1 MHTQQKL
8 RLVKPRA
15 LASVAQEEIERR
27 IVSGMLTPGARIN
40 EKSLAAELGIS
51 RGPIREACRALAEMG
66 LLQFIVNRGCFVR
79 EVTEKDAVDVYDVRA
94 SLMRLAGEQL
104 ARRITEDQIGILS
117 GLVDGMED
125 AAAAADF
132 ARYYDLNRDFHD
144 RIVDF
149 ADNARLRGLCDG
161 LAKELHLYRRQSLS
175 GGFEESDR
183 EHRNILAALS
193 ARDPERAGDA
203 LAAHILNGKARFLA
217 ASAQGGAGPAK
228 NALTGETV

>member
-1 MHTQQKL
+1 MQTRQKL
-8 RLVKPRA
+8 RLVKPRS

-27 IVSGMLTPGARIN
+27 IVSGTLAPGARIN

-94 SLMRLAGEQL
+94 SLMRLAGECL
-104 ARRITEDQIGILS
+104 AGRITDGQIALLS
-117 GLVDGMED
+117 ELVEKMES
-125 AAAAADF
+125 AAAAGDF
-132 ARYYDLNRDFHD
+132 ERYYGSNRDFHD

-149 ADNARLRGLCDG
+149 ADNVRLRSLCDG

-175 GGFEESDR
+175 GGFAASER
-183 EHRNILAALS
+183 EHREILGALA
-193 ARDPERAGDA
+193 ARDPIAAGEA
-203 LAAHILNGKARFLA
+203 LAAHIQNGKARFLA
-217 ASAQGGAGPAK
+217 AAREPSAPAPK
-228 NALTGETV
+228 AITGETV